1 MAGRWNWSLARFV
14 SGGLVRVRGRA
25 DVFYVGE
32 SLIFLLPFVS
42 LILDWLLSKGVP
54 VLPDTHPIP
63 NDCAPNVQR
72 FAGLCV
78 SGVASAGDDFLHL
91 DNGCCKADSFA
102 LVWLRARCGF
112 AVGPWPGLERF

>member
-1 MAGRWNWSLARFV
+1 MVGWLGSCPRP
-14 SGGLVRVRGRA
+14 GGCLVCMREF
-25 DVFYVGE
+25 DL
-32 SLIFLLPFVS
+32 SLPFVS
-42 LILDWLLSKGVP
+42 LILDCLLSKGVP

-72 FAGLCV
+72 FACTCG

-112 AVGPWPGLERF
+112 AVGPWPGLGRF